1 MNLRNQSDDHHLS
14 RHSNDHPMQGSI
26 QQSQSSQ
33 QQHQQQYQQYL
44 HQQPPNID
52 IEAMKL
58 QKKRQLDWLGVE
70 KERIL
75 LQSRTNPHVK
85 HFEPYF
91 TPEEVEI
98 LSNRQNGKMT
108 SRQSGE
114 IKRFAA
120 SFIERLGHQLG
131 L

>member
-1 MNLRNQSDDHHLS
+1 MNISNQSDGHHLS

-33 QQHQQQYQQYL
+33 QQ

-114 IKRFAA
+114 IKRFAT